1 MPVSRY
7 DIGTLKA
14 PQKTPQGFLRVDA
27 YLTRTGIFEYR
38 DSSGGVRRE
47 LRLDNE
53 VFDGNALDSFSMAPV
68 TDDHPPAML
77 TVENAR
83 EYSRGHLS
91 ETVKRD
97 GNFVRASMLITD
109 AALIAK
115 MENGKKQISCGYVC
129 DLEMT
134 PGEYRGQKYDA
145 IQRNIRGN
153 HVAVVDSGRAG
164 PDVCVRM
171 DSLPE
176 ETEKVMFKI
185 RIDGVDY
192 EVSEAVAQAFAKYDA
207 ERASV
212 AARAD
217 VAETAL
223 AQEKAARKDAE
234 DPAKFSARVQARVAL
249 EKTAGAILEGTKLDE
264 MSDRDVKLAVIAK
277 LGSALSAEHDDAYV
291 NAYFDGMLKAKGSE
305 PLAKLRENI
314 DNAIKSDVS
323 NEPADVKARREMI
336 TSLQNAW
343 KTKGSK

>member
-1 MPVSRY
+1 M
-7 DIGTLKA
+7 
-14 PQKTPQGFLRVDA
+14 DA
-27 YLTRTGIFEYR
+27 FLTRTGIFEYR
-38 DSSGGVRRE
+38 DDAGGVRRE

-129 DLEMT
+129 DLEMKS
-134 PGEYRGQKYDA
+134 GEYRGQKFDA

-153 HVAVVDSGRAG
+153 HVAVVDTGRAG

-171 DSLPE
+171 DALPDE
-176 ETEKVMFKI
+176 EKEKVMFKV

-192 EVSEAVAQAFAKYDA
+192 ECTEAMAQAFAKYDA

-212 AARAD
+212 AARCD
-217 VAETAL
+217 VAEKAL
-223 AQEKAARKDAE
+223 ATEKAARLDAE
-234 DPAKFSARVQARVAL
+234 DPAKFQARVAARVAL
-249 EKTAGAILEGTKLDE
+249 EKTAGAVLAGMKFDGLT
-264 MSDRDVKLAVIAK
+264 DRAIKLAVIEK
-277 LGSALSAEHDDAYV
+277 LGKAMDPKADDNYV
-291 NAYFDGMLKAKGSE
+291 NAYFDARIEALAEKGGE
-305 PLAKLRENI
+305 ALADLR
-314 DNAIKSDVS
+314 KVS
-323 NEPADVKARREMI
+323 NDAVKGDGNDEPADEVARKAMNQRHRD
-336 TSLQNAW
+336 AW
-343 KTKGSK
+343 KEIPGAVTKGSK

>member
-1 MPVSRY
+1 MSVSRY

-38 DSSGGVRRE
+38 DNSGGIRRE

-53 VFDGNALDSFSMAPV
+53 VFDGSALDSFSMAPV
-68 TDDHPPAML
+68 TDDHPPEML
-77 TVENAR
+77 TVDNAR
-83 EYSRGHLS
+83 DYTRGHLS
-91 ETVKRD
+91 EAVKRD
-97 GNFVRASMLITD
+97 GNFVRSSMLITD

-115 MENGKKQISCGYVC
+115 MESGKKQISCGYVC
-129 DLEMT
+129 DLDMT

-192 EVSEAVAQAFAKYDA
+192 EVSEAVAQAFTKYDA
-207 ERASV
+207 DRASV

-223 AQEKAARKDAE
+223 AKEKAARLDAE
-234 DPAKFSARVQARVAL
+234 DPAKFGARVQARVAL
-249 EKTAGAILEGTKLDE
+249 EKTAGEILEGANFDE
-264 MSDRDVKLAVIAK
+264 MTDRAVKLAVIAK
-277 LGSALSAEHDDAYV
+277 LDGKVSTDADDTYVDAYF
-291 NAYFDGMLKAKGSE
+291 AGMLKARSAE
-305 PLAKLRENI
+305 PLAKLRENA
-314 DNAIKSDVS
+314 DAAIKADAV
-323 NEPADVKARREMI
+323 NESADVKARREMI
-336 TSLQNAW
+336 SGLQNAW